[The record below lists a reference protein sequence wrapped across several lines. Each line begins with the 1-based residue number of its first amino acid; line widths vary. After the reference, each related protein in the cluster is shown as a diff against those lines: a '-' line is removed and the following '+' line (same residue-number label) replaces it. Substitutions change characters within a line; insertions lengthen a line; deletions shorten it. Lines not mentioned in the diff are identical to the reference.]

1 MNKSMTG
8 VKLCYKMDGDRLHET
23 EAYIVHFKKGDAIP
37 FLPDLKEVQYTKIS
51 KWIDKKEH
59 EYRYLHI
66 YCGFD
71 IETTNIL
78 DDPDNKM
85 AFMYHWQFSFCF
97 LNGGYV
103 FLGRRWEDLE
113 DLWKKITTFYS
124 CGNVNKLL
132 VWDANLGFEHSFISK
147 RFNFDSDNFFSKEER
162 NDLTTKDKYDII

>member
-1 MNKSMTG
+1 MNRTMTG

-71 IETTNIL
+71 IETTNIY
-78 DDPDNKM
+78 DDNNKL
-85 AFMYHWQFSFCF
+85 AFMYHWQFGINTHIIYGRTWEEFTEF
-97 LNGGYV
+97 LDR
-103 FLGRRWEDLE
+103 LQKQLKLTEHRRLIIW
-113 DLWKKITTFYS
+113 I
-124 CGNVNKLL
+124 
-132 VWDANLGFEHSFISK
+132 ANEGFEFQFMRRHLNITRRS
-147 RFNFDSDNFFSKEER
+147 
-162 NDLTTKDKYDII
+162 